1 MAFSSDALISE
12 RMMLRL
18 SLIRDGEIIL
28 RDTALND
35 VVVHGYGEC
44 IQPTAWADGKR
55 MFSFSGDGLIAAT
68 PTGSTG
74 YSLSAGGPIVAPDAS
89 LILLTALAP
98 HTLASRP
105 VILPDHVAVTVEVAE
120 NSVPAEDGAAVVF
133 DGDTSISLDYGS
145 RIRIMKTEQK
155 TRLVKIKHT
164 SFVEILR
171 EKLK

>member
-1 MAFSSDALISE
+1 M
-12 RMMLRL
+12 
-18 SLIRDGEIIL
+18 
-28 RDTALND
+28 
-35 VVVHGYGEC
+35 H
-44 IQPTAWADGKR
+44 PW
-55 MFSFSGDGLIAAT
+55 AT

-74 YSLSAGGPIVAPDAS
+74 YSLSAGGPIVSPDAS